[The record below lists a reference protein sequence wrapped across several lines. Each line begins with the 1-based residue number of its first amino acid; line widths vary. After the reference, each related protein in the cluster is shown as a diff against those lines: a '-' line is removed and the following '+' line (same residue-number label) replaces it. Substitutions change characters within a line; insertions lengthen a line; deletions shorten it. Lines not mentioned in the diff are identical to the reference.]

1 MAVIRYVPENNHW
14 RLEYPIGKV
23 LFDSI
28 NWISHPK
35 ISPDGKWVAFADH
48 ENPGGD
54 DEGSVALIGSD
65 GRDKEK
71 KLSSGWITVEGI
83 LWSPSSDEVWFTSSS
98 SGSAANPRAV
108 TLSGKLRTITNVP
121 GGMWLQDSAMAWR

>member
-1 MAVIRYVPENNHW
+1 
-14 RLEYPIGKV
+14 
-23 LFDSI
+23 
-28 NWISHPK
+28 
-35 ISPDGKWVAFADH
+35 VAFADH